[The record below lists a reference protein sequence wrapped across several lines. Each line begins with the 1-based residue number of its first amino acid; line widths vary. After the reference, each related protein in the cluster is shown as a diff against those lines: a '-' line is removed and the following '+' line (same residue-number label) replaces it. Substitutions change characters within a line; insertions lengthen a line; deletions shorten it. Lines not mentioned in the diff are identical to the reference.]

1 MDQEYEWLR
10 ATSRT
15 FALSIEQLPQP
26 VRDGM
31 TLAYLMLRVSDT
43 LEDTDEWGAREKAEA
58 LLLWDRVLAGDA
70 SAARLGQETA
80 ILRADDADTQL
91 TRRAD
96 VLMESLHTLPPPVQ
110 EIIVRNVRE
119 TTRGMAQWQIAGPLV
134 GTEREMDD
142 YMHYVAGIVGYLI
155 TELFAYQSARVR
167 ARLGE
172 LLPLAREYGLA
183 LQTVNIIRGL
193 RKDYERG
200 WVFVPRSF
208 YEPLGL
214 THHQLFDPAYHD
226 AALAVVDR
234 LVVKAERHLQSGLA
248 YIQTFPR
255 RNHRIRLA
263 CMWPLLFAAR
273 TLAISR
279 DNLHVLRDEAK
290 IGRPAIRRIM
300 RDSALFGWS
309 NQWLRWYYA
318 RLMA

>member
-1 MDQEYEWLR
+1 MHQEYEWLR

-31 TLAYLMLRVSDT
+31 TMAYLMLRVSDT
-43 LEDTDEWGAREKAEA
+43 LEDTHEWDAHEKAEA
-58 LLLWDRVLAGDA
+58 LMLWDQVLAGDEPVE
-70 SAARLGQETA
+70 RLRRETA

-91 TRRAD
+91 TQRAD
-96 VLMESLHTLPPPVQ
+96 ALLTQLHTLPSPVQ

-119 TTRGMAQWQIAGPLV
+119 TTRGMAHWQIAGPLV
-134 GTEREMDD
+134 STEGEMDD

-214 THHQLFDPAYHD
+214 THHQLFDPAYHEE
-226 AALAVVDR
+226 ALGVVDK
-234 LVVKAERHLQSGLA
+234 LVGKAERHLQSGLA

-263 CMWPLLFAAR
+263 CMWPLLFAAK
-273 TLAISR
+273 TLAVSR

-290 IGRPAIRRIM
+290 IGRPTIQRIM
-300 RDSALFGWS
+300 RDSAMFGWS
-309 NQWLRWYYA
+309 NHWLRWYYDQ
-318 RLMA
+318 LMA